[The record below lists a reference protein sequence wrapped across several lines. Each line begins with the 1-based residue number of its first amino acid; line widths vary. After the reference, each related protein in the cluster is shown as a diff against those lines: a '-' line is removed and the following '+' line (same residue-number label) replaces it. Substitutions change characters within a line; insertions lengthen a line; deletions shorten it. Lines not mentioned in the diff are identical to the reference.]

1 MTHVIVIGGGVIG
14 TLSAYYLDRAGLRV
28 TLMEKQA
35 SLANG
40 ASGMNAAQLS
50 YTYVSP
56 LGNPGIYPLMLRAL
70 SRRMPD
76 VCVTRWM
83 DPQLW
88 NFGGRLLLESLQKR
102 YDRNQAALLALALES
117 RRLMDEFVQR
127 HPLSFAHQHNGKL
140 HLFVSEKQRRNAIA
154 FSNKVAPLGI
164 VQELLT
170 ANECLARVPALRDR
184 QGPMFGGLISYADE
198 GGDCRLF
205 TQALP
210 GLYSGRARV
219 LLDTSVRSVTIENG
233 RATGVEIAG
242 GERMAADAVLVA
254 NGAHAFGLLRDAG
267 IRLPLYPIKGYST
280 TLPMNGLT
288 LECNVTDHYRR
299 CVFAPL
305 EGRLRV
311 SCGMHFGGYDASVPP
326 EMTAHF
332 KTMISGAFPRLE
344 TAGLELSAGL
354 RPYLPTS
361 VPRWGETGVRGL
373 HMNVG
378 HAMLGWTLAQA
389 TCKRAAETL
398 AASL

>member
-1 MTHVIVIGGGVIG
+1 MSHVIVIGGGVIG
-14 TLSAYYLDRAGLRV
+14 ALSAYYLDRAGLRV
-28 TLMEKQA
+28 TLMEKQT

-70 SRRMPD
+70 SRQMPD
-76 VCVTRWM
+76 VCVTQWM

-88 NFGGRLLLESLQKR
+88 NFGWRLLLESLQKR

-127 HPLSFAHQHNGKL
+127 HDLSFAHQYNGKL

-170 ANECLARVPALRDR
+170 SDECLARVPALKDR
-184 QGPMFGGLISYADE
+184 QGPLFGGLISYADE

-210 GLYSGRARV
+210 ALYSGNVRV
-219 LLDTSVRSVTIENG
+219 LLDTPVRRVIIENNK
-233 RATGVEIAG
+233 ATGVEMVG
-242 GERMAADAVLVA
+242 GDRMTADAVLVA
-254 NGAHAFGLLRDAG
+254 NGAHAYYVLREAG
-267 IRLPLYPIKGYST
+267 MRLPLYPIKGYST
-280 TLPMNGLT
+280 TLPMDGLT
-288 LECNVTDHYRR
+288 LECNITDHYRR

-311 SCGMHFGGYDASVPP
+311 SCGMHFSGYDGSVTP

-332 KTMISGAFPRLE
+332 KTMIAGVFPQLK
-344 TAGLELSAGL
+344 TADLKLSTGL

-361 VPRWGETGVRGL
+361 VPRWGETGIKGL

-398 AASL
+398 ATSL